1 MNFIRLLPVILS
13 FLLIAAHFFRAGQVY
28 LAVSCLLILL
38 LLIPKKTWVPRVFQV
53 LLVVAALEWLRSLFM
68 FVQMRIAFDAP
79 WTRLAIILGTLA
91 LLTALS
97 GLVFRGKALRGRYS
111 SNSYQ

>member
-28 LAVSCLLILL
+28 LALFCVLILF
-38 LLIPKKTWVPRVFQV
+38 LLIPKKTWVPRTFQV
-53 LLVVAALEWLRSLFM
+53 LLIVAALEWLRSLFM

-79 WTRLAIILGTLA
+79 WTRLAIILGTVA

-97 GLVFRGKALRGRYS
+97 GLVFRGMALRKRYR
-111 SNSYQ
+111 SNTYQ